1 MASEEITIYDPLGEL
16 LKVVEELTEEVG
28 EDGVQS

>member
-16 LKVVEELTEEVG
+16 LKAVEELTEEVG